1 MHDFVCIGKG
11 DHFRIP
17 PRSIR
22 ISVSSIRVQI
32 LLDIMRFLRRGDG
45 KRTDSLQYFFI
56 LNAFAWYFDQ
66 FASFGVLRIIK
77 GSIHDRTFELIK
89 MPICKIKA
97 TVRAALDGPFFQS
110 NSGFCQLIP
119 REEA

>member
-32 LLDIMRFLRRGDG
+32 LLDIMGFLRRGDG
-45 KRTDSLQYFFI
+45 KRTDSLQHFFI
-56 LNAFAWYFDQ
+56 LNAPAWHFDQ
-66 FASFGVLRIIK
+66 FASFGVLSIIK
-77 GSIHDRTFELIK
+77 GLIYDRTFKLIK
-89 MPICKIKA
+89 VPIRKVKA
-97 TVRAALDGPFFQS
+97 TVRAALGGPFFQS